1 MNLLSVKT
9 KMKSYRTIFADINY
23 TTAYRHALLKAHQ
36 IASADGAKLTAC
48 HVIPLG
54 EITEIADF

>member
-1 MNLLSVKT
+1 
-9 KMKSYRTIFADINY
+9 MKSYRTIFAGINY
-23 TTAYRHALLKAHQ
+23 TTAYRHALLKAHHF
-36 IASADGAKLTAC
+36 ASADGAKLTAC